1 MVRKTSALA
10 KHKLSG
16 LRLCLFDV
24 AFVIVSEV
32 EKGLLSDVAS
42 LASLVGL
49 YDG

>member
-1 MVRKTSALA
+1 M
-10 KHKLSG
+10 G
-16 LRLCLFDV
+16 LTQGDIVNQFDEGECV
-24 AFVIVSEV
+24 CVCFCFFVSEV

>member
-1 MVRKTSALA
+1 M
-10 KHKLSG
+10 G
-16 LRLCLFDV
+16 LTQGDIVNQFDEGECV
-24 AFVIVSEV
+24 VSEV